1 MMITYFDS
9 IFFVILISL
18 KIKKIHKKNLTLRLQ
33 GCPVAVDSINYDSY
47 LRFVSNLYEDL
58 GKNGRQFDFV
68 KTIMESSGG
77 LYKEPKG
84 ENQWARRSGM
94 GTALNRR

>member
-18 KIKKIHKKNLTLRLQ
+18 KIKKIYKKILTLRIQ

-58 GKNGRQFDFV
+58 GV
-68 KTIMESSGG
+68 KTIMKSSGG

-94 GTALNRR
+94 GTALNLR